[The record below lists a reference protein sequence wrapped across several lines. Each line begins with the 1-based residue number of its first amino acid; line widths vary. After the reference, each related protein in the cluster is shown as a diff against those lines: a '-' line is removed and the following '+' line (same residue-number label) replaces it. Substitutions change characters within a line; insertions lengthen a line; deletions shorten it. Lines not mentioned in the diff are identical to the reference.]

1 MRAAGLL
8 AESTRP
14 YSTTNFGSGYADWLQ
29 KWGSGGQGGQPV
41 YLNRSPARRIM
52 SDAPSTL
59 IWQWGLVG
67 LLLVLCLAKG
77 VSFVHGLV
85 VPPDEDMVRDISFI
99 QATLDGNVFGDP
111 TNFGALRWYPP
122 LVHIIAA
129 GLVWLSGSRIMPFW
143 INAGPWLNLL
153 SPLRFFLMN
162 RRLIGPWPAVAAT
175 AVFVLFNS
183 AAMPSDAAVGYTP
196 FSFTPSLAWPMFFGA
211 VWLIHARADAARF
224 GNALLIGEY
233 SDSYSWL
240 TQSRRYC
247 CRASSPVLQLCVAD
261 YGPGFWRGSRAW
273 PLPRLPS
280 ARRISRH

>member
-1 MRAAGLL
+1 
-8 AESTRP
+8 
-14 YSTTNFGSGYADWLQ
+14 
-29 KWGSGGQGGQPV
+29 
-41 YLNRSPARRIM
+41 
-52 SDAPSTL
+52 
-59 IWQWGLVG
+59 
-67 LLLVLCLAKG
+67 
-77 VSFVHGLV
+77 
-85 VPPDEDMVRDISFI
+85 MVRDISFI

-153 SPLRFFLMN
+153 SPLMFFLMN

-233 SDSYSWL
+233 SDSYSWF